1 MFFPLLFFFPVF
13 SQSLKCTQT
22 PCELL
27 YLLEM
32 HAMKKKKRR
41 EYFEYVVYKTHCK
54 YIHEKYFTKAQKKSR
69 NEIHSFF
76 RFIHFI
82 CFCFHSCFYKYPKMF
97 VEKISHKR
105 NVQHTN
111 GMDGQHRYRDTYNV
125 FIYFCGRFF
134 LSLSLINNMNMHM
147 P

>member
-1 MFFPLLFFFPVF
+1 MCFFSLLFFFTVF
-13 SQSLKCTQT
+13 SQSLKCIQT

-32 HAMKKKKRR
+32 HAMKKKRR
-41 EYFEYVVYKTHCK
+41 RDVDILSMFYVVYNTHCK

-69 NEIHSFF
+69 NKIHSFF

-111 GMDGQHRYRDTYNV
+111 GMDGQHRYRDTIYS
-125 FIYFCGRFF
+125 FIFVVDFF
-134 LSLSLINNMNMHM
+134 SVSHLSTI
-147 P
+147 